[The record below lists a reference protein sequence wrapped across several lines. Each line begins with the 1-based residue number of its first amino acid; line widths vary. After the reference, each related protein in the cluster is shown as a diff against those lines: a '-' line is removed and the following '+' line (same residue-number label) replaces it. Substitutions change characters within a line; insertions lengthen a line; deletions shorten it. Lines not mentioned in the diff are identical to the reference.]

1 MKLEL
6 LTNKIAHFSKII
18 SEKQAIIKYLEEKS
32 EQNSRISLKSNMV
45 GESFMNYE
53 ELHTYRSKDRS
64 FAKEKNVPL
73 TFESVTNGSAK
84 LKSKESNFVGES
96 VIRDKRIKT
105 QSTDI
110 KENYF
115 RQNFKTASNANKL
128 KEMLCSAHLSNQNE
142 KTLAKNK
149 SSVSNSSFW
158 KHGSMR
164 LG

>member
-18 SEKQAIIKYLEEKS
+18 SEKQAIIKYLEGKS

-53 ELHTYRSKDRS
+53 EFHTYRSKDRS

-84 LKSKESNFVGES
+84 LKSKESYFVGEG

-115 RQNFKTASNANKL
+115 R
-128 KEMLCSAHLSNQNE
+128 
-142 KTLAKNK
+142 
-149 SSVSNSSFW
+149 
-158 KHGSMR
+158 
-164 LG
+164 